1 MTATTLFR
9 TLMCS
14 AVLFSINCSASTLI
28 QNVRVFD
35 GNKVL
40 TARHVLIDQG
50 KIVDANFKGSL
61 SPQMRVINATG
72 KTLLPGLIDA
82 HVHAFQDQDLSLLFG
97 VTTQI
102 DMFTN
107 VPTMQEIQQRM
118 AQGKNTQAADMIAA
132 GTLAT
137 APKGHGTQYGM
148 EIETLTSPEQAQPW
162 VDKRLAEGSQ
172 FIKIVMENGDKD
184 FRVNALDIKI
194 VKALIQA
201 THARQKLA
209 VVHIGNFEDARA
221 ALAAGADGLVHLYTA
236 NEISAVQIKELV
248 KLAKAR
254 GAFIIPTF
262 SVLESAAGMKAQDLL
277 DDTQLTALLNK
288 SQMVPLNNTFGKQT
302 NPEKLTAAKQLTA
315 AFHGARIPVLAGTD
329 AGNTGTQYGISMH
342 REMAALVDAGLS
354 PIDALR
360 SATSV
365 PAKAFRLKDRGMIA
379 AGYKADLLLV
389 DSDPTKDIHATRRI
403 VEVWKDGEVVS
414 PMRSKKLQD
423 VAQEK
428 ASKQVLAA
436 LPADGRISQFS
447 AEKLASSFGFGW
459 YPSNDAPMGG
469 QSSVQLQVAE
479 AEPSGQI
486 SLKIQ
491 ASIKP
496 GFAYPWAGV
505 VFFPG
510 EKPMMPAD
518 LSHVNTLQFKVKG
531 DGAKYQVGFTMQGS
545 FIPSNVTFTAT
556 SDWQEVRL
564 PFSQFKGLDS
574 SIVTMLSFNAG
585 PAMGDYQFQIADVRL
600 VKE

>member
-1 MTATTLFR
+1 MTPSTLFR
-9 TLMCS
+9 TLMCT
-14 AVLFSINCSASTLI
+14 AVLLSINCSASTLI

-35 GNKVL
+35 GNNML
-40 TARHVLIDQG
+40 AARHVLIDQG

-61 SPQMRVINATG
+61 NPQMRVIDATG

-82 HVHAFQDQDLSLLFG
+82 HVHAFQDQDLPLLFG

-107 VPTMQEIQQRM
+107 VPAMQEIQKRM
-118 AQGKNTQAADMIAA
+118 AQGKNTQAADLIAA

-148 EIETLTSPEQAQPW
+148 EIETLTSAEQAQPW

-184 FRVNALDIKI
+184 FRVHALDLKI

-201 THARQKLA
+201 AHARKKLA

-236 NEISAVQIKELV
+236 NEISGVQIKELV
-248 KLAKAR
+248 NLAKAR
-254 GAFIIPTF
+254 GAFVIPTF
-262 SVLESAAGMKAQDLL
+262 SVLESVAGMKAQDLL
-277 DDTQLTALLNK
+277 ADTQLTALLNK
-288 SQMVPLNNTFGKQT
+288 SQMVPLNSTFGKQS

-315 AFHGARIPVLAGTD
+315 GLHAARIPVLAGTD

-354 PIDALR
+354 PIEALR

-389 DSDPTKDIHATRRI
+389 DGDPTKDIHATRRI
-403 VEVWKDGEVVS
+403 VEVWKDGEAVS
-414 PMRSKKLQD
+414 PMRSKKLQE

-428 ASKQVLAA
+428 NAKQVLAA
-436 LPADGRISQFS
+436 LPLDGRISQFS
-447 AEKLASSFGFGW
+447 AEKLASPFGFGW

-469 QSSVQLQVAE
+469 QSAVKLQVAE
-479 AEPSGQI
+479 PEPSGQI
-486 SLKIQ
+486 SLAIK
-491 ASIKP
+491 ASIKS

-510 EKPMMPAD
+510 AKPMMPAD
-518 LSHVNTLQFKVKG
+518 LSHANTLKFKVKG

-585 PAMGDYQFQIADVRL
+585 PAVGDYQFQIADVRL